1 MSRDPH
7 STKDKLASAT
17 NVGLDLGLNTDP
29 PALTAL
35 GETTSA
41 PPSFRRVSERN
52 DYPESVDDARD
63 FISRLPMA
71 QRCSVPSFVFPSD
84 YVDSDPNQDF

>member
-1 MSRDPH
+1 MSRDPQ
-7 STKDKLASAT
+7 STKDQLASAT

-29 PALTAL
+29 LPPTAL
-35 GETTSA
+35 GETTRA
-41 PPSFRRVSERN
+41 PPSFRRASERD
-52 DYPESVDDARD
+52 DYSESVDDTRD

-71 QRCSVPSFVFPSD
+71 QRCNVPSFVFPSD